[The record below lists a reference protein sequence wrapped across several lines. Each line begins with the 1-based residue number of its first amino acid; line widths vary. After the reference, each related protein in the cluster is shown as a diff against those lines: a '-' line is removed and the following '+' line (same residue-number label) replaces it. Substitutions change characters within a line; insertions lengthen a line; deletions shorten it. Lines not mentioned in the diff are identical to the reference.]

1 MNIDQLNEYVIRDEV
16 MKLLSA
22 QEAAEVDSERAGQLR
37 EGQEYLDLEQALQ
50 GVKRAAGASP
60 PRGRV
65 LPRDAVH
72 AATWSKI
79 LALVSGTLDEEGGAS
94 RQR

>member
-1 MNIDQLNEYVIRDEV
+1 MNVAKLNEYVIRDEV

-22 QEAAEVDSERAGQLR
+22 QEVDKIDNEAGAGRLR

-50 GVKRAAGASP
+50 GVKRAACTSP
-60 PRGRV
+60 PHGRI

-79 LALVSGTLDEEGGAS
+79 VALVAS
-94 RQR
+94 ATNEVP

>member
-1 MNIDQLNEYVIRDEV
+1 MNVAKLSEYLIRDEV

-22 QEAAEVDSERAGQLR
+22 QEVDQIDSEAGGAGRLT

-50 GVKRAAGASP
+50 GVKRADGAFP

-72 AATWSKI
+72 AATWSQI
-79 LALVSGTLDEEGGAS
+79 VALIAGATK
-94 RQR
+94 

>member
-1 MNIDQLNEYVIRDEV
+1 MNVDKLKEYVIRDEV

-22 QEAAEVDSERAGQLR
+22 KELDGIDDAAGAGRLR
-37 EGQEYLDLEQALQ
+37 EGQEYLDLEHALQ
-50 GVKRAAGASP
+50 GVKRALGASP
-60 PRGRV
+60 PLGRV

-79 LALVSGTLDEEGGAS
+79 LELVAS
-94 RQR
+94 APDPMK